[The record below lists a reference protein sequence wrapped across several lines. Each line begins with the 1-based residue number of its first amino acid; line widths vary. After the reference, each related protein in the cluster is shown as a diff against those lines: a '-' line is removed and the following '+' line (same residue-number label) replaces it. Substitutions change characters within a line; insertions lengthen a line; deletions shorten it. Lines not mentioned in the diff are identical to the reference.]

1 MLQEQYALLKKF
13 IFGVDALL
21 VAVSFAVAYMVRDY
35 MVVGFLHPLPPLE
48 QNLQLMIVVLPMWI
62 MLLRAF
68 GAYDS
73 MREKGFGH
81 IFWGVFEA
89 SLVATLACAT
99 AAYLLNMGILSRPF
113 LLIFFGLASTT
124 VMMEKLVIFLIM
136 RKVWKT
142 GVNQRVMLV
151 VGSGPRALKFANV
164 IESHPEW
171 GVRILG
177 FIDEPE
183 MQGKAVGK
191 GQVIGTFDD
200 MAQILDENVVDEV
213 VFIMPRQ
220 FFDRL
225 DKYIGVCEKVG
236 VKATIAVDFFDTA
249 IAKPGIREIEGIPL
263 LTFDSTPKD
272 FVFLTLKRTL
282 DIAFCTLGM
291 IAISPIFLF
300 IALAIKLTSKGPI
313 FFSQVRV
320 GLRGRP
326 FRILKFRTMVVDA
339 EARLAELRKQNELE
353 GPAFKMKNDPRI
365 TAIGRFLRKTSL
377 DELPQVLNV
386 IAGDMSLVGPRPP
399 LPAEVQRYERWQRR
413 RLSMRPGMTCIHEVV
428 ARNNKDFN
436 FWMKLDLEYIDNWC
450 VALDLKIIARTFL
463 TVVRGT
469 GC

>member
-1 MLQEQYALLKKF
+1 MLQEQYALIKKF
-13 IFGVDALL
+13 IIGIDAML
-21 VAVSFAVAYMVRDY
+21 VAASFVVAYMVRDY
-35 MVVGFLHPLPPLE
+35 LEVGFLHPLPSLAE
-48 QNLQLMIVVLPMWI
+48 SLQLMIVVLPLWI

-68 GAYDS
+68 GSYDS
-73 MREKGFGH
+73 MREKGFAH

-99 AAYLLNMGILSRPF
+99 ASYLLNMGILSRQF
-113 LLIFFGLASTT
+113 LLIFFGAAAASVLA
-124 VMMEKLVIFLIM
+124 EKFLIFLVV
-136 RKVWKT
+136 RTVWKK
-142 GVNQRVMLV
+142 GANHRVMLV
-151 VGSGPRALKFANV
+151 CGSGPRALKFANV
-164 IESHPEW
+164 IDSHPEW
-171 GVRILG
+171 GVHILG

-200 MAQILDENVVDEV
+200 MARILDENVVDEV

-220 FFDRL
+220 FMNRL

-272 FVFLTLKRTL
+272 FVFLTIKRTL
-282 DIAFCTLGM
+282 DIAGSVFGL
-291 IAISPIFLF
+291 IAISPLFLM
-300 IALAIKLTSKGPI
+300 IALLIKLTSKGPI

-320 GLRGRP
+320 GLYGRP

-339 EARLAELRKQNELE
+339 EERLKELRKQNELE

-365 TAIGRFLRKTSL
+365 TGIGRFLRKTSL

-386 IAGDMSLVGPRPP
+386 IAGHMSLVGPRPP
-399 LPAEVQRYERWQRR
+399 LPSEVQKYERWQRR

-450 VALDLKIIARTFL
+450 VALDLKLIARTIL